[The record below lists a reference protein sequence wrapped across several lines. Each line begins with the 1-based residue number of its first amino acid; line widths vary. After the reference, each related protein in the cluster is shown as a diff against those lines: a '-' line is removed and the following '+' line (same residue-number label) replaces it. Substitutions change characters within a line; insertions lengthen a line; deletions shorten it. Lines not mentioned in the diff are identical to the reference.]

1 MKTEAFFFT
10 TLIDIRQS
18 ASIELIPDDGVT
30 NMRQMKPELVSPA
43 CDRAKNNERIKA
55 LWQ

>member
-30 NMRQMKPELVSPA
+30 NMRQMKPKLVSPT
-43 CDRAKNNERIKA
+43 CDRAKSNERIKA